1 MKVWSNAIRSLLL
14 WTWMCEPKCPCR
26 CEHQRAHQPSCKHQ
40 QNLFF
45 RYCHSGANTG
55 AFFVSIK
62 NKVSKVNNLLC
73 SHFLPFTPLY
83 FWGGSGSNTKQTKK
97 KKGKKFSSSFFS
109 WPKIYI
115 NNSNIRMWR
124 TEWYE
129 WEEIEHYDK
138 VCFLL
143 QDGYESMRE
152 TFSLSLCVYV
162 CVWAKTLDAVG

>member
-83 FWGGSGSNTKQTKK
+83 FWGGFGQQYQTDQKK
-97 KKGKKFSSSFFS
+97 EGKKVFFIFFFLTQNLHQQQQHKDVAHGMIWMGGDRTLWQSLFSTPR
-109 WPKIYI
+109 WIWI
-115 NNSNIRMWR
+115 DAWN
-124 TEWYE
+124 
-129 WEEIEHYDK
+129 
-138 VCFLL
+138 VL
-143 QDGYESMRE
+143 
-152 TFSLSLCVYV
+152 SLSMCVCLCVS
-162 CVWAKTLDAVG
+162 